1 MRPVFFFV
9 FFMNPLLSFAV
20 EHENSG
26 WFFRVD
32 TRPPEEIF
40 LNGFISLGGD
50 DNVRD
55 HSRGVSCFHSH
66 RNSAFISVSTDP
78 QYAASY
84 ARRMVAS
91 TGRSVYVYVIRSTTN
106 FYRMSSTLRYNNY
119 QTGIQNAEA
128 QSEWVAYRSIP
139 SDIIQGAREYVNET
153 TPAVIPNENYIDI
166 RPQINELPYSQYRRE
181 SVPGYLPL
189 STDSNSS
196 VGACFSAGL
205 FCIKEK
211 IDGGYCESREV
222 MGFYSAV
229 IVDNDHFL
237 ASEEP
242 GFLSS
247 LK

>member
-1 MRPVFFFV
+1 MSKRKLIYTVFFFI
-9 FFMNPLLSFAV
+9 FIMSPFLSFAV
-20 EHENSG
+20 EHGNNG
-26 WFFRVD
+26 FFYRVD
-32 TRPPEEIF
+32 TRSPEEIF
-40 LNGFISLGGD
+40 LNGFTSLGD
-50 DNVRD
+50 NDNVRD
-55 HSRGVSCFHSH
+55 HSRGVSCFHSY

-91 TGRSVYVYVIRSTTN
+91 TGSAVYVYVIRSTTN

-128 QSEWVAYRSIP
+128 QSEWIAYRSIP

-153 TPAVIPNENYIDI
+153 TPAVIPNGNYIDI
-166 RPQINELPYSQYRRE
+166 RPQINELPYGQDRHE

-205 FCIKEK
+205 FCKKEK
-211 IDGGYCESREV
+211 EGGGYCGSREII
-222 MGFYSAV
+222 GFYSAV
-229 IVDNDHFL
+229 VVDNDHSP
-237 ASEEP
+237 ASE
-242 GFLSS
+242 
-247 LK
+247 